1 MKTKLLAIMMMWLA
15 TIGSI
20 SGITLADD
28 AWWTTAWFW
37 KANGVA
43 WVWVS
48 WTANAA
54 TEGASSSSLL
64 DTITNAVNWILGMLA
79 LIALIICLWGGF
91 QMVTAAGDDGK
102 YKKGMGILKQAA
114 IGLVIIGVSWL
125 FVSLIFWMIWT
136 LSAGGSATEVTI
148 DNGAGGTTKSTKS

>member
-1 MKTKLLAIMMMWLA
+1 MKTKLLAVMMMWLA
-15 TIGSI
+15 AFGSI

-114 IGLVIIGVSWL
+114 IGLVIIGVSWM
-125 FVSLIFWMIWT
+125 FVSVIFWLIGTVSDSWAAKGAT
-136 LSAGGSATEVTI
+136 KISAQGGNNTPAS
-148 DNGAGGTTKSTKS
+148 